1 LRFDDAAEIKGGVMS
16 TQSNSWLNYHHL
28 YYFWRVAHEGS
39 LSRAAAQLR
48 LSHSTLSTQIRALEE
63 HLQGELFVRSGRSL
77 SLTALG
83 RDILHY
89 ADEIFRLG
97 AELSESVSG
106 RSDTLRAP
114 LNLGVVSTIPKL
126 LIYRLVE
133 PVLVASELG
142 PLHLQQGSLDLL
154 LERMAAGELHL
165 ILSEQHPPQGLS
177 MHVYSRSLIE
187 VDVCLY
193 GTPSLAEKYLSGFPH
208 SLQGAPLL
216 LPSRGSGL
224 RRRLDAWLAEHELS
238 CRVIGEF
245 DDTETMRLFGSLGQG
260 LFPLHVA
267 VTRLSVTSCR
277 SGHLMGSKSRSTRCH
292 PSEGRTVRMCRKFW
306 REAAAKLHRRRR
318 RPVRGCSHTR
328 TRRKSPALVGPT
340 RAGAADSS
348 NPPRSLVHDLDSV
361 FTQRE

>member
-245 DDTETMRLFGSLGQG
+245 DDTETMRLFGSLGHG

-267 VTRLSVTSCR
+267 LAGHAPIGDIVSVGAFDGVKESIYALSPQRRAHRQDVQKILAGGRSKASPTPTTPRPRL
-277 SGHLMGSKSRSTRCH
+277 
-292 PSEGRTVRMCRKFW
+292 
-306 REAAAKLHRRRR
+306 
-318 RPVRGCSHTR
+318 
-328 TRRKSPALVGPT
+328 
-340 RAGAADSS
+340 
-348 NPPRSLVHDLDSV
+348 
-361 FTQRE
+361 